1 MDRDRRAVFLI
12 LKDIEDKVSYSN
24 LALNVYLKDAEINSP
39 AFVRE
44 MVYGTLKQQILL
56 DYNLDCLLRKPGTKL
71 KTNERVLLRMGLYQL
86 LFMDSVTDY
95 AAVDETVKLAGKFV
109 KGQQGF
115 INGVLRSFVRNGK
128 LLLLPDPADQTA
140 YLSVKYSYRPWI
152 VSLWVDAYG
161 VDTAVELMQ
170 AGNAVPPLTLRT
182 NLLKVGRDDLVN
194 RLQSLGY
201 VAESGKYSDTAI
213 IARGGEILSDSMYQD
228 GLFSVQDESSQMA
241 IALLDPKPGETF
253 VDLCAAP
260 GGKTFAAAEKMKD
273 SGKVYAFDIY
283 PQKIAHMQQE
293 AERLG
298 IKSVTAAVWD
308 GTVVNPQLLQSA
320 DCVLVDAPC
329 SGLGVIRRK
338 PEIKLKSERENKVLL
353 KEKQLLLLS
362 VASNYVKPAGRLM
375 YSTCTI
381 NPEENDSIADTFLK
395 SHADFVQEER
405 RQLLPSVD
413 GTDGFYICLMR
424 RQND

>member
-95 AAVDETVKLAGKFV
+95 AAVDETVKLARKFV

-128 LLLLPDPADQTA
+128 LLLLPDPQDQTA
-140 YLSVKYSYRPWI
+140 YLSVKYSYQPWI
-152 VSLWVDAYG
+152 VSLWVEAYG
-161 VDTAVELMQ
+161 ADTAVELMQ

-182 NLLKVGRDDLVN
+182 NLLKVSRDDLVN

-201 VAESGKYSDTAI
+201 VAENGKYSDTAI
-213 IARGGEILSDSMYQD
+213 IARGGEILSDSMYRD
-228 GLFSVQDESSQMA
+228 GLFSVQDESSQLA
-241 IALLDPKPGETF
+241 ITLLDPKPGETLI
-253 VDLCAAP
+253 DLCAAP

-298 IKSVTAAVWD
+298 IKSVSAAVWD
-308 GTVVNPQLLQSA
+308 GTVLNPELLQSA

-405 RQLLPSVD
+405 RQLLPSAD